1 MSRFISVRTTGGK
14 PITINVSHIVFAR
27 EDGSSTVIVLNTGSA
42 NPFMGGINIAMR
54 YPEFINMV
62 KAEDYE

>member
-1 MSRFISVRTTGGK
+1 MSRFISMRTTGGT

-27 EDGSSTVIVLNTGSA
+27 EDGGSTAIVLNTGAA
-42 NPFMGGINIAMR
+42 NPMMSSINIAMR
-54 YPEFINMV
+54 YSEFVNMV